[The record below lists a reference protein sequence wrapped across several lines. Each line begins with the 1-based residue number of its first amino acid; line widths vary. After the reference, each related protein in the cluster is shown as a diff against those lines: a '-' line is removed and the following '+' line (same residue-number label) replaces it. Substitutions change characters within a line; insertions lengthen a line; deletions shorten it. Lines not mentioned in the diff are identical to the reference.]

1 MGIVLRGG
9 AQDNVA
15 AAACRGDTTGDIPK
29 GFRGGYQPFLE
40 GTFSNTT
47 MRLRNLRNCVR
58 NTALFESLVGGA
70 KGTVLSG
77 RGRQIAPLRPRSA
90 GGDPPREFPKGFWE
104 SFRTTSRA

>member
-1 MGIVLRGG
+1 MGTVLRGG

-29 GFRGGYQPFLE
+29 GFLGGYQPFLE

-47 MRLRNLRNCVR
+47 MRPRNLRNCLR

-77 RGRQIAPLRPRSA
+77 RGIYTLLRCGRGLP
-90 GGDPPREFPKGFWE
+90 GGPSPGVP
-104 SFRTTSRA
+104 